1 MRYGMRRWRRAAD
14 RDMHIHEIMTW
25 CCGWHNRAPTVAQL
39 TIKCRPLQG
48 KVTYRRRVKP
58 HHEHVSFDKWGVRS
72 RDRAGKGSERK
83 NKKDGKVNPTAN
95 CVSEHP
101 LTHFERGEAGGSKKG
116 GRRMRGQEKEN
127 KTAPSLPEPRCATA
141 CGGGGA
147 LLTVTC
153 TSMRS

>member
-58 HHEHVSFDKWGVRS
+58 HHEQVSFDKWGVRS
-72 RDRAGKGSERK
+72 RDRAGKEK
-83 NKKDGKVNPTAN
+83 EGKVNPSAT
-95 CVSEHP
+95 CVPEHP

-116 GRRMRGQEKEN
+116 EKEEGD
-127 KTAPSLPEPRCATA
+127 KRRKIKQRPPSLNPDALRHAEVEARC
-141 CGGGGA
+141 
-147 LLTVTC
+147 
-153 TSMRS
+153 

>member
-72 RDRAGKGSERK
+72 RDRAGKEK
-83 NKKDGKVNPTAN
+83 EGKVNPSAT
-95 CVSEHP
+95 CVPEHP
-101 LTHFERGEAGGSKKG
+101 IKLLARVARRELIAETVRDRLPHGGPHG
-116 GRRMRGQEKEN
+116 
-127 KTAPSLPEPRCATA
+127 
-141 CGGGGA
+141 
-147 LLTVTC
+147 C
-153 TSMRS
+153 TSAAPLQGARRPRRCSA